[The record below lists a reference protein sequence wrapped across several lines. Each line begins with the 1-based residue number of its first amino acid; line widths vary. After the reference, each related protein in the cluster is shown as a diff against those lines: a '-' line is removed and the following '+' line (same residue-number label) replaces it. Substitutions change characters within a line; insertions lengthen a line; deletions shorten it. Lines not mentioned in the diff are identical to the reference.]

1 MIRRPARAP
10 GHFRPQREH
19 GVGRQRALLI
29 ELLTI
34 IATFTRL
41 LSSLAREGE
50 YSSQRCS
57 RFLRTHEK
65 LGQVLRL
72 YVAVDRFPEWI
83 EDTPTPEAIPRE
95 LLDQIVV
102 LIVNV
107 DRNQANP
114 LHATTTKLSPSSI
127 LACYVQHEKPITQH
141 HYEPHFL
148 AHSSCAYTPILVP

>member
-1 MIRRPARAP
+1 MSDNIFAP
-10 GHFRPQREH
+10 
-19 GVGRQRALLI
+19 V
-29 ELLTI
+29 
-34 IATFTRL
+34 
-41 LSSLAREGE
+41 LA
-50 YSSQRCS
+50 Q
-57 RFLRTHEK
+57 HQNDK
-65 LGQVLRL
+65 VILRL

-127 LACYVQHEKPITQH
+127 LACYVQHEKPITRTIMS
-141 HYEPHFL
+141 PISWRTAL
-148 AHSSCAYTPILVP
+148 APILQY

>member
-10 GHFRPQREH
+10 GHFRPQWEH

-29 ELLTI
+29 GLLTI

-41 LSSLAREGE
+41 LSSLA
-50 YSSQRCS
+50 
-57 RFLRTHEK
+57 THEK